1 LGLGRLVPEGLRFRG
16 RGSVET
22 RRLHPRSNCG
32 SGLGL
37 GRLVP
42 GSSGSRGGAT
52 ATRRRRPEGVDLTA
66 DDADDTDKKGP
77 EGMAPGVALSRT
89 SDFAPPPGALCGV
102 SLIREIRE
110 IRGPFFARSRVGH
123 ASWARRA
130 APQPSAF
137 VVGSAGPQS
146 TQKDAEPGGAGL
158 HLGPHRLRSPK
169 GGSLVS
175 FLSSPWNRGASR
187 WIGTDGLLK
196 LWGAATPN
204 PLRERRGLEFWGR
217 GTGGGGLAAL
227 PPATV

>member
-1 LGLGRLVPEGLRFRG
+1 M
-16 RGSVET
+16 
-22 RRLHPRSNCG
+22 
-32 SGLGL
+32 
-37 GRLVP
+37 
-42 GSSGSRGGAT
+42 T

-89 SDFAPPPGALCGV
+89 SDFAPPPGALHGV

-123 ASWARRA
+123 ASWAPGVA
-130 APQPSAF
+130 APPSGFA
-137 VVGSAGPQS
+137 VGSTGPQT
-146 TQKDAEPGGAGL
+146 TQTDAEMGGASARTDSVRQSEA
-158 HLGPHRLRSPK
+158 PWM
-169 GGSLVS
+169 S
-175 FLSSPWNRGASR
+175 FLATPWYRGASR

-196 LWGAATPN
+196 LRGAATPN
-204 PLRERRGLEFWGR
+204 PLRRRRGLEFWGR